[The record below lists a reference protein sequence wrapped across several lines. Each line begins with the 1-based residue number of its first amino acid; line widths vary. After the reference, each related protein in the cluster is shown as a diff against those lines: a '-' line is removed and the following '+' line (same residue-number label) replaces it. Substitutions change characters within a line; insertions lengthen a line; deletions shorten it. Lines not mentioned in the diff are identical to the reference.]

1 MWLYSH
7 DRADTKN
14 IIYITTAVYISA
26 SPRSYLYYLMAR
38 VNPVPL
44 IIATSQL
51 ELLDCWTCEGASKHI
66 YKLVIWH
73 LQV

>member
-1 MWLYSH
+1 MWLNSC
-7 DRADTKN
+7 DRADSKN

-26 SPRSYLYYLMAR
+26 SPRSYLYYLMAQ
-38 VNPVPL
+38 VNPVAL

-51 ELLDCWTCEGASKHI
+51 ELLGAFKYI
-66 YKLVIWH
+66 YELVIWH